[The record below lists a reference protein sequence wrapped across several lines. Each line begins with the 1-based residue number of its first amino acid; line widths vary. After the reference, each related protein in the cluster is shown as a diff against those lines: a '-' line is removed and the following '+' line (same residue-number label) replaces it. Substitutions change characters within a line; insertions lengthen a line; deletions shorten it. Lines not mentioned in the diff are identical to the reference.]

1 MQTRVITVTSG
12 KGGVGKSTSTAS
24 LGVALA
30 LLGKRVVVI
39 DTDVGLRN
47 LDILLGLQNRII
59 YDIVDFAEGRCRVRQ
74 ALIRDKELDEL
85 YLLPAAQTRDKTAI
99 SAADLI
105 RVCNELRGQCDYILI
120 DCPAGIEHGFR
131 NAIAP
136 AEEFIVVTTPGLTAV
151 QDADRVIGILET
163 EKNARVRLLVN
174 RYRSNLAEHDSM
186 LSLDDIRRILAVE
199 LLAVI
204 PEDENVLLQEKT
216 GRPVTFIKSPAGG
229 AFTQAA
235 RRIIDPSESLPSLE
249 QQISGNRLSRWV
261 GRLFGERR

>member
-1 MQTRVITVTSG
+1 
-12 KGGVGKSTSTAS
+12 

-30 LLGKRVVVI
+30 LLGKRVIVI

-74 ALIRDKELDEL
+74 ALIRDKDLDEL

-99 SAADLI
+99 SGADLV
-105 RVCNELRGQCDYILI
+105 RVCNELRGQCDYVLI

-136 AEEFIVVTTPGLTAV
+136 ADEFVIVTTPGLTAV

-174 RYRSNLAEHDSM
+174 RYRPNLAEHDSM
-186 LSLDDIRRILAVE
+186 LTIEDIRRLLSIEILAI
-199 LLAVI
+199 I

-216 GRPVTFIKSPAGG
+216 GRPVTFSKSPAGT

-235 RRIIDPSESLPSLE
+235 RRIIDPSESMTPLE
-249 QQISGNRLSRWV
+249 QSGGGNRFSRWV